1 MVMFATWVS
10 KRCVLCGGMPDRLSK
25 AHVIP
30 VSLAGRLTAD
40 CLCRSCNS
48 SLGTR
53 FEAGLTDDPSIRL
66 AIEALN
72 DRTPALARLRQGR
85 HFIAER
91 DDVIV
96 KMRMKEDRLAVID
109 SRQTNGSLV
118 KSRSRAVADIE
129 TTLRRRGADQDE
141 LREARERVKAAPV
154 GIRTQVAPGL
164 AVKHGRTNS
173 VSPDLRRPFAAEESF
188 LAIAFL
194 YLALNVG
201 SAIYSPGFE
210 SVRRTLLGHRKRGW
224 SVTPMFAG
232 RAYEPF
238 HGLAL
243 ESWRFGLTVQ
253 IRLFGCLAWLVT
265 FDELALPEGFVP
277 TWYRLDLDSGEEF
290 FAPGRSPAV

>member
-53 FEAGLTDDPSIRL
+53 FEAGLTEDPPIRL

-96 KMRMKEDRLAVID
+96 KMRMQEDRLAVID
-109 SRQTNGSLV
+109 SPQADGSLV
-118 KSRSRAVADIE
+118 KSRSRALADIE
-129 TTLRRRGADQDE
+129 TILRRRGADQDE
-141 LREARERVKAAPV
+141 LRGARERVEAAPV
-154 GIRTQVAPGL
+154 GIRTQGAPGL
-164 AVKHGRTNS
+164 AVKHGRTNTA
-173 VSPDLRRPFAAEESF
+173 SPDLRRSFAAEESF

-194 YLALNVG
+194 YLALNIG

-210 SVRRTLLGHRKRGW
+210 SIRRTLLGHRKRGW

-232 RAYEPF
+232 RSYEPF

-290 FAPGRSPAV
+290 FAPGRSPAA

>member
-1 MVMFATWVS
+1 M
-10 KRCVLCGGMPDRLSK
+10 
-25 AHVIP
+25 IP
-30 VSLAGRLTAD
+30 ARPT
-40 CLCRSCNS
+40 
-48 SLGTR
+48 
-53 FEAGLTDDPSIRL
+53 DPS
-66 AIEALN
+66 
-72 DRTPALARLRQGR
+72 
-85 HFIAER
+85 
-91 DDVIV
+91 
-96 KMRMKEDRLAVID
+96 
-109 SRQTNGSLV
+109 SRV
-118 KSRSRAVADIE
+118 AVALSPIS
-129 TTLRRRGADQDE
+129 RRPFDDGAQIKDE

-201 SAIYSPGFE
+201 SAVYSPGFE
-210 SVRRTLLGHRKRGW
+210 SVRRTLLGHRKRGL

-277 TWYRLDLDSGEEF
+277 TWYRLDLDSGEEN
-290 FAPGRSPAV
+290 FAPGRSRAA